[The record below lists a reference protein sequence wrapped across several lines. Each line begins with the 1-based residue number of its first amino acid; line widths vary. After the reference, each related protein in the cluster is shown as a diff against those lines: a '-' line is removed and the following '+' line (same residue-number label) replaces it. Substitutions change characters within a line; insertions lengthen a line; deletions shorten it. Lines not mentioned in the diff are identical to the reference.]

1 MVYGLVFMCFCMVWK
16 VKSGLGRQFPGFK
29 PSAALSCY
37 DLDEIWDGL
46 EGEKLV
52 WTTVSRF

>member
-1 MVYGLVFMCFCMVWK
+1 MICVCMVWK
-16 VKSGLGRQFPGFK
+16 VKSGLGRQFYCFK
-29 PSAALSCY
+29 QSAALAGY